1 MKKTILFL
9 LLIFPLFGYGQIV
22 CENPVAAVPT
32 KWVTLYALPSTPT
45 PLYKTF
51 TTGYYQGTFVEYRS
65 LVTNHPAVSQDYGFW
80 YVHSHTLK
88 CEYADSK

>member
-1 MKKTILFL
+1 MKNAILFL
-9 LLIFPLFGYGQIV
+9 FFLLPFLGYGQIV
-22 CENPVAAVPT
+22 CEDPTTPVPT
-32 KWVTLYALPSTPT
+32 KWVTLYVVPSTPT

-51 TTGYYQGTFVEYRS
+51 TTGYYRGTFVKYRS
-65 LVTNHPAVSQDYGFW
+65 LTTNHPVVSQDYGFW